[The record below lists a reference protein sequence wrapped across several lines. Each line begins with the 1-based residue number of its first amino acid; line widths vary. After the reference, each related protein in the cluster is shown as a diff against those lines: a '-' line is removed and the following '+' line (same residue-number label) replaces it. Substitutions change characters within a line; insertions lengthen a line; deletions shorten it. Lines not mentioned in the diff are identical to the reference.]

1 MIRRMI
7 QSALCICLPPLLVA
21 QEATQQLPN
30 PPAAQPPPAHLRL
43 SLPENAIVRWIIP
56 DPASLSKV
64 AAGEIVQFVIDTDVM
79 AGNTKVIHANVPVT
93 GVVDHVKHSS
103 RFRHSDGQIF
113 VRITEMVSGKT
124 TEAVVGCPNPA
135 DVYVAASSGSKS
147 RGMSVAISKDISIGL
162 AIFFV
167 LIIMA
172 RFGGMN

>member
-7 QSALCICLPPLLVA
+7 QSALCIFFPPLLVA
-21 QEATQQLPN
+21 QQATQQLPN
-30 PPAAQPPPAHLRL
+30 PPAAQPAPAHLRL
-43 SLPENAIVRWIIP
+43 SLPKNAIVRWIIP
-56 DPASLSKV
+56 DPASLSEV
-64 AAGEIVQFVIDTDVM
+64 ATGEMVQFVIDTDIM
-79 AGNTKVIHANVPVT
+79 AGNAKVIHANVPVT

-113 VRITEMVSGKT
+113 VRITEIVSGRT

-135 DVYVAASSGSKS
+135 DVYVAASSGSRSGGVS
-147 RGMSVAISKDISIGL
+147 RAISNGINIGL

-172 RFGGMN
+172 GTGGMD